1 MNTDSYAVAR
11 LMMQFVIF
19 NIINEEFAIDIKKV
33 KEIIRVKKSTRVP
46 QAPSFIQGVINLRGD
61 VIPVVDLRKRF
72 GLDAT
77 EITNETRTVI
87 VEMRDDLLGLIV
99 DAVTEVLRIDE
110 EEIEPPPKNIAGLK
124 AEYIS
129 GVGKVDERL
138 LIILN
143 IEKLLTSE
151 ERLKLESKDLGKEG
165 SR

>member
-1 MNTDSYAVAR
+1 
-11 LMMQFVIF
+11 MMQFVIF
-19 NIINEEFAIDIKKV
+19 NISNEEFAIDIKKV
-33 KEIIRVKKSTRVP
+33 KEIIRVKKSTRIP

-87 VEMRDDLLGLIV
+87 VEIRDDLLGLIV

-110 EEIEPPPKNIAGLK
+110 EEIEPPPNNIAGLK

-151 ERLKLESKDLGKEG
+151 ERLKLESKALGKEG

>member
-1 MNTDSYAVAR
+1 MPLHAS
-11 LMMQFVIF
+11 MMQFVIF
-19 NIINEEFAIDIKKV
+19 NISNEEFAIDIKKV
-33 KEIIRVKKSTRVP
+33 KEIIRVKKSTRIP

-87 VEMRDDLLGLIV
+87 VEIRDDLLGLIV

-110 EEIEPPPKNIAGLK
+110 EEIEPPPNNIAGLK

-151 ERLKLESKDLGKEG
+151 ERLKLESKALGKEG